1 MKNLVTLRQGE
12 PAKTFGR
19 MSARLHPRHLRK
31 QGDTK
36 TVVPSLEQ
44 RVSVTQS
51 YEKTFSRKKID
62 NYLSSL
68 FSTL

>member
-12 PAKTFGR
+12 AAKTFGR

-44 RVSVTQS
+44 RVSDTHQ
-51 YEKTFSRKKID
+51 YEKTFS
-62 NYLSSL
+62 
-68 FSTL
+68 

>member
-36 TVVPSLEQ
+36 TVAPSIEQ
-44 RVSVTQS
+44 RVSVTHQ
-51 YEKTFSRKKID
+51 YEKNVFLKKID
-62 NYLSSL
+62 DYSSSV
-68 FSTL
+68 FSSM